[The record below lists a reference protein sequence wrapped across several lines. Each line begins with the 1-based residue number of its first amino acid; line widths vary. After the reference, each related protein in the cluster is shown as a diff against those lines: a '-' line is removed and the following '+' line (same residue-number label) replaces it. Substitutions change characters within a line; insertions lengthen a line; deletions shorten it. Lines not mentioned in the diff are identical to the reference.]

1 MEPHRAAVS
10 CVTSLP
16 HLLNVHGSTNGGLGL
31 ATFYGIDS
39 TSRLSYEALYW
50 KRLSPQENN
59 LRCQTHTHSE
69 TVSME
74 VFLRKREGAVTDEG
88 LSWAELGE
96 VH

>member
-1 MEPHRAAVS
+1 MEPHRAAVN

-16 HLLNVHGSTNGGLGL
+16 HLLNVHGPTNGGLGL
-31 ATFYGIDS
+31 ATFYRIDS

-74 VFLRKREGAVTDEG
+74 VFLRTRVGAVTEQC
-88 LSWAELGE
+88 LSWAGLAD